1 MNYRRLLL
9 IIDVEVDDARKA
21 IAAIRRVAP
30 DAHELTVVAHL
41 QEPRLPW
48 LATEGTQA
56 AQTLDE
62 LRRCAAGAARTVEL
76 KLTSEL
82 DAGQLSALGRDLRID
97 LLVVGQPAI
106 RILGVAGEV
115 RKQLGLPLLYS
126 GSRTFADRPI
136 TNIVCVAFGERA
148 IRAVNEFLREQGIP
162 DLHVKFASGPTL
174 PQTEIDLVVLARFPG
189 PLLVARAWP
198 APVLV
203 LSPPAAPAVA
213 LRRPLDVPDL
223 VDDDGVLRAR
233 LLFATGAGRR
243 ESIPDQQIAFVA
255 RGKVVSVVES
265 HAGDVEIAADHAI
278 DHCGVHRKSEAT
290 SSDPRI
296 AVEQEVRVIRPGT
309 RPWLL
314 FDAALGQAELS
325 LLAKHRGPS
334 APEMLAVR
342 MRPIRSCRAI
352 RRNLRRAGLAPV
364 VVDASAILDESVA
377 LDVDENFDA
386 VRLARVGARMRGAGF
401 PVVAIVH
408 GDAHTP
414 RTIGFAALKPEQVT
428 DGIRWMLDA
437 PAAQRTF
444 EARIEASTGAA
455 LIAGNRIEIELD
467 NAKARHWLLD
477 AIAQARQ
484 SVHLQVYMALDD
496 DIGSQVEAAL
506 AAAGARGVAVRV
518 NVDSLH
524 GFEGSFGL
532 RNPLLERLRTRPG
545 VELRVIDPIT
555 GAPSLEDIKQRD
567 HRKLVIVDGTVA
579 LVGGRNLSHEYY
591 SGFDEVKL
599 TAQSLWREVPWLD
612 AGARVEGPV
621 VAELERTFLQAWSG
635 AGGAPFEIRTPPP
648 AGTTAARVV
657 VHHGLRDAC
666 TLDTYV
672 ALIDSAKSHVNA
684 VNGFPLILEI
694 QHAML
699 RAIRRGVRVRSLL
712 GNLTPTHDGTPF
724 KGPWSEARVAATQLV
739 HSRVDSI
746 IAAGGGVYIFAVTE
760 QPNWQRGLG
769 TVYPHVHAKMMTV
782 DGRIASVGS
791 ANLDVTAGYWENE
804 LILVVEDPAITRVL
818 EVRIDELIAASKR
831 VDRNDPG
838 WQQSAQRRE
847 WMRHWPGVLSI

>member
-9 IIDVEVDDARKA
+9 IIDLEVDDARNA
-21 IAAIRRVAP
+21 IAAIRRTAP
-30 DAHELTVVAHL
+30 DADELTMVAHL
-41 QEPRLPW
+41 PERRLPW

-56 AQTLDE
+56 AHTLDE

-76 KLTSEL
+76 KLISEL
-82 DAGQLSALGRDLRID
+82 DAGQLSALARELRID
-97 LLVVGQPAI
+97 LLVVGKPTI
-106 RILGVAGEV
+106 RILAVAGEV
-115 RKQLGLPLLYS
+115 RKQVGLPLLCS

-148 IRAVNEFLREQGIP
+148 LRAVNEFLREQGTP
-162 DLHVKFASGPTL
+162 DLQVAYASGPAL
-174 PQTEIDLVVLARFPG
+174 PRTEMDLIVLARLPG
-189 PLLVARAWP
+189 PLLVADPWP
-198 APVLV
+198 SPVLV
-203 LSPPAAPAVA
+203 LPPLTGPAVA
-213 LRRPLDVPDL
+213 LRRPLDVADL
-223 VDDDGVLRAR
+223 VDEDGVLRAR
-233 LLFATGAGRR
+233 LLFAGGAGRR
-243 ESIPDQQIAFVA
+243 EPIPDQDIAFVA
-255 RGKVVSVVES
+255 GGKVVTVVES
-265 HAGDVEIAADHAI
+265 HAGDVEIAADRAI
-278 DHCGVHRKSEAT
+278 DHYGVYRKSEAK

-309 RPWLL
+309 RPLLL
-314 FDAALGQAELS
+314 FDATLGQAELS
-325 LLAKHRGPS
+325 PLAKLRGPT

-364 VVDASAILDESVA
+364 VVDASAILDEGVA

-401 PVVAIVH
+401 PIVAIVH
-408 GDAHTP
+408 RDAHKP
-414 RTIGFAALKPEQVT
+414 RTIGFAALQAEQVDEST
-428 DGIRWMLDA
+428 RWTLDA
-437 PAAQRTF
+437 PAAPRSLET
-444 EARIEASTGAA
+444 RVEASTGAA

-484 SVHLQVYMALDD
+484 RIHFQVYMALDD
-496 DIGSQVEAAL
+496 DVGSEVEAAL
-506 AAAGARGVAVRV
+506 AAAGARGVTVRV

-524 GFEGSFGL
+524 GLEGSFGL
-532 RNPLLERLRTRPG
+532 RNPLLERLRARAG
-545 VELRVIDPIT
+545 VELRVIHPVT

-621 VAELERTFLQAWSG
+621 VAELERNFLEAWTG

-648 AGTTAARVV
+648 AGSMAARVV

-672 ALIDSAKSHVNA
+672 ALIDSATSHVDA
-684 VNGFPLILEI
+684 VNGFPLVLEI

-699 RAIRRGVRVRSLL
+699 RAIRRGVRVRALL
-712 GNLTPTHDGTPF
+712 GNLTPTHDGT
-724 KGPWSEARVAATQLV
+724 
-739 HSRVDSI
+739 
-746 IAAGGGVYIFAVTE
+746 
-760 QPNWQRGLG
+760 
-769 TVYPHVHAKMMTV
+769 
-782 DGRIASVGS
+782 
-791 ANLDVTAGYWENE
+791 
-804 LILVVEDPAITRVL
+804 
-818 EVRIDELIAASKR
+818 
-831 VDRNDPG
+831 
-838 WQQSAQRRE
+838 
-847 WMRHWPGVLSI
+847 

>member
-9 IIDVEVDDARKA
+9 IIDLEVDDARNA

-30 DAHELTVVAHL
+30 DADELTVVAHL
-41 QEPRLPW
+41 PERRLPW
-48 LATEGTQA
+48 LATEGTQ
-56 AQTLDE
+56 LDE
-62 LRRCAAGAARTVEL
+62 LRRGAAGAARAVEL

-82 DAGQLSALGRDLRID
+82 DAGQLSALGRELRID
-97 LLVVGQPAI
+97 LLVVGQPTI
-106 RILGVAGEV
+106 RILAVAGEV

-148 IRAVNEFLREQGIP
+148 FRAVNEFLRRQDTS
-162 DLHVKFASGPTL
+162 DLQVAYASGPAL
-174 PQTEIDLVVLARFPG
+174 PRTEMDLVVLARLPG
-189 PLLVARAWP
+189 PLLVAHSWP
-198 APVLV
+198 SPVLV
-203 LSPPAAPAVA
+203 LPPLAGPAVA

-233 LLFATGAGRR
+233 LLFAAGVGRQ
-243 ESIPDQQIAFVA
+243 EAIPDQQIAFVA
-255 RGKVVSVVES
+255 RAKVVTLVES
-265 HAGDVEIAADHAI
+265 HAGDVEIAADHES
-278 DHCGVHRKSEAT
+278 DHYGVYRKLEAK

-309 RPWLL
+309 RPLLL
-314 FDAALGQAELS
+314 FDATLGQAELS
-325 LLAKHRGPS
+325 LLARLRGPS

-342 MRPIRSCRAI
+342 MRSIRSCRSI
-352 RRNLRRAGLAPV
+352 RRNLRGAGLAPV
-364 VVDASAILDESVA
+364 VVDASAILDEGVA

-408 GDAHTP
+408 GAAHTP
-414 RTIGFAALKPEQVT
+414 RTIGFEALKAEQVDEST
-428 DGIRWMLDA
+428 RWTLDA
-437 PAAQRTF
+437 PAAPRSF
-444 EARIEASTGAA
+444 ETRIEASTGAA

-484 SVHLQVYMALDD
+484 RIHFQVYMALDD
-496 DIGSQVEAAL
+496 DVGSEVEAAL
-506 AAAGARGVAVRV
+506 AAAGARGVTVRV

-524 GFEGSFGL
+524 GLEGSYGL
-532 RNPLLERLRTRPG
+532 RNPLLERLRARAG
-545 VELRVIDPIT
+545 VELRVIHPVT

-567 HRKLVIVDGTVA
+567 HRKVVIVDGTVA

-621 VAELERTFLQAWSG
+621 VAELERTFLEAWTG
-635 AGGAPFEIRTPPP
+635 AGGAPFEIHTPPP

-672 ALIDSAKSHVNA
+672 ALIDSATSHVNA
-684 VNGFPLILEI
+684 VNGFPLVLEI

-712 GNLTPTHDGTPF
+712 GNLTPMHDGTPF
-724 KGPWSEARVAATQLV
+724 KGPWSEARVAATELV

-746 IAAGGGVYIFAVTE
+746 IAAGGEAYVFAVAE
-760 QPNWQRGLG
+760 NSNWQRGLG

-804 LILVVEDPAITRVL
+804 LILVVEDPVITRAL
-818 EVRIDELIAASKR
+818 EARIDELIGASKR
-831 VDRNDPG
+831 VDRNDPV

-847 WMRHWPGVLSI
+847 WMRYWPGVLSI